1 MEPQID
7 DSRLS
12 SPLSNEIKHVL
23 RVMFADYQ
31 QVILRTEFTE
41 GLSSSRVFE
50 VRPIQSEGA
59 ELPSVVK
66 VDEVQAIH
74 QEWIAYKRCI
84 RHKLPTTAI
93 IRGQPVYPPD
103 SVLGGLW
110 YSLAGEGVYQVV
122 SLADY
127 MRQNRFDKVEPVLKR
142 LFKSMDALWNQKDV
156 ATELHLQSAYDS
168 ALPVN
173 LTIDVGELLSGQKAH
188 WLHPTSI
195 RGRAWQVGDY
205 VQVAGFQVE
214 EISRSKQRLT
224 LNIPTPP
231 LFRLY
236 LQSVSD
242 IQQYEVG
249 QTLETSISGKVVETR
264 KSLLIGEVQKILGAS
279 ITANI
284 DSLTLSDGTQ
294 LPNPLAAMPSI
305 LRHSFDA
312 NVACIHGDLHM
323 KNILVE
329 PESGNIFLIDFAK
342 SRPDHVLRDLIHLE
356 MSVLT
361 DLVVP
366 QLPTTNIAPQALF
379 AFYTQMYCAVHHN
392 GSVSVPEQLATPFA
406 MLSLLRR
413 TARNY
418 LFKSDSWAEYYN
430 GLTLYLLG
438 ALRHESFSHLAK
450 QALFLGAAVTLKLL
464 QAPPDCHPIVDENKG
479 EKERYY
485 PPGDKSGKDAQVA
498 RPQQKEKYHVE
509 IHNAQGVV
517 IGDRPQVI
525 QNFGPAAQPV
535 KGNAAFAEK
544 LQQLLLKHFEMEELH
559 TLCFSLRIEYDD
571 LRDEGQAAKA
581 RELVRLLQRDGR
593 LNDLYEAI
601 KWMRP
606 NVD

>member
-12 SPLSNEIKHVL
+12 ASLSNEIKHVL

-84 RHKLPTTAI
+84 RHKLPTTAV
-93 IRGQPVYPPD
+93 IRNQPVFPPD
-103 SVLGGLW
+103 SRLGGLW

-127 MRQNRFDKVEPVLKR
+127 VRQNRFDKVERVLKR
-142 LFKSMDALWNQKDV
+142 LFKSMDALWNQKKP
-156 ATELHLQSAYDS
+156 ATELHLQSTYDS
-168 ALPVN
+168 ALPAN
-173 LTIDVGELLSGQKAH
+173 LTIDVSELPPDEKAH
-188 WLHPTSI
+188 WLHPTTI
-195 RGRAWQVGDY
+195 RGRAWQVGDH
-205 VQVAGFQVE
+205 VQADGFQIE

-224 LNIPTPP
+224 LNTLTPP
-231 LFRLY
+231 LTRLY

-242 IQQYEVG
+242 IQQYEIG

-264 KSLLIGEVQKILGAS
+264 MSLLIGEVQKILKTTNAIGM
-279 ITANI
+279 
-284 DSLTLSDGTQ
+284 DYLTLSDDTR
-294 LPNPLAAMPSI
+294 LPNPLIALPSI
-305 LRHSFDA
+305 LSHSFDA
-312 NVACIHGDLHM
+312 NKSCIHGDLHM

-329 PESGNIFLIDFAK
+329 PESGNTFLIDFAK

-366 QLPTTNIAPQALF
+366 LLPATDFVPETLL
-379 AFYTQMYCAVHHN
+379 AFYTQVYCAVYHN
-392 GSVSVPEQLATPFA
+392 DAIAPEQLATPFA

-430 GLTLYLLG
+430 GLILYLLG
-438 ALRHESFSHLAK
+438 ALRHESFSHRAK
-450 QALFLGAAVTLKLL
+450 QALFWGAAITLKLL
-464 QAPPDCHPIVDENKG
+464 QAPPDCHPIAAADRDK
-479 EKERYY
+479 KERGH
-485 PPGDKSGKDAQVA
+485 PPDDKPRQNDQIAHLPQTPKYQV
-498 RPQQKEKYHVE
+498 KLK
-509 IHNAQGVV
+509 NTQGVV
-517 IGDRPQVI
+517 IGDGAHVT
-525 QNFGPAAQPV
+525 QNFVPATEPV
-535 KGNAAFAEK
+535 ESSNAFVKK
-544 LQQLLLKHFEMEELH
+544 LQKLLLKHFELEELH
-559 TLCFSLRIEYDD
+559 TLCSSLRIEYDD